1 MKLIIEI
8 PKEFESHF
16 NHDRFADSFWRI
28 SGDIERIPYADLLP
42 INKGLS
48 GKYEK
53 ELIDMLDKALVKAE
67 VVKDE

>member
-28 SGDIERIPYADLLP
+28 SGDLDRIVYPFGKDAM
-42 INKGLS
+42 S
-48 GKYEK
+48 GNYEK
-53 ELIDMLDKALVKAE
+53 ELVDMLDKALVKAE
-67 VVKDE
+67 VIAE